1 MILPSNIYCI
11 YCLIKAH
18 NMIPS
23 VARLDAL
30 GSEQDRFICEDGV
43 TTRFIHNISPHL
55 SDINQCL
62 NSDISLLN
70 LLKGFY
76 SFYVDFDFGA
86 NCISP
91 VNGQTMPKNK
101 LWPKTSFI
109 DIHNPIGKKCN
120 ILGTLLVITV

>member
-1 MILPSNIYCI
+1 MIEMHNIYPCI
-11 YCLIKAH
+11 YFFIKAH
-18 NMIPS
+18 SMVPT

-30 GSEQDRFICEDGV
+30 GTEHDRFVCEDGV
-43 TTRFIHNISPHL
+43 TTRFLHNISPHL

-62 NSDISLLN
+62 DSDISLLN

-76 SFYVDFDFGA
+76 SFYVDFDFSA
-86 NCISP
+86 NSISP

-120 ILGTLLVITV
+120 VLGI